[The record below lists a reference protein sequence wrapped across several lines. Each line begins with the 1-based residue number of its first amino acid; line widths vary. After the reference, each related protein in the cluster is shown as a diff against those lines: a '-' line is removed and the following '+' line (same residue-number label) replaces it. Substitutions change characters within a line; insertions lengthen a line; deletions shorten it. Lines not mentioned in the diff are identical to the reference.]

1 MNSSIENQKLISKSI
16 KYFDVYMSN
25 LKYQNMW
32 QWVLQQNMADYK
44 SNINLEIIYQKDYN
58 LGKESHCR
66 QSQAPRHLSL
76 LWGYPSLCYS
86 LPLELLKRENHTL

>member
-32 QWVLQQNMADYK
+32 QWVLQQNMTDYK
-44 SNINLEIIYQKDYN
+44 CI
-58 LGKESHCR
+58 
-66 QSQAPRHLSL
+66 
-76 LWGYPSLCYS
+76 
-86 LPLELLKRENHTL
+86 